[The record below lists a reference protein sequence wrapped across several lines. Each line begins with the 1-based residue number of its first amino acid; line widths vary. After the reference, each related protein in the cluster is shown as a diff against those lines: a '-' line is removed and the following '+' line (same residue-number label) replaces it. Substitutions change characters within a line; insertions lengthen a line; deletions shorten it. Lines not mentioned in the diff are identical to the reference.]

1 MSQTMHERLNQIP
14 DKILST
20 EFLTGQSLG
29 NDIGFWIF
37 DYPAEEELK
46 VREYIQFL
54 EGMLKKKHSHLKF
67 VNINLLQAVVDYLTE
82 RNFIDKA
89 IHMQKA
95 KGDEAVFKALKGPL
109 HMDKFAPYLSKKYAA
124 TEQDIVLVTGV
135 GSVWPLLRA
144 HNLLNSLHAIL
155 GHKPVALFYPGH
167 YDGQIMSLFGKIPSN
182 NYYRAFRLV
191 P

>member
-1 MSQTMHERLNQIP
+1 MSETIHERLNQIP

-37 DYPAEEELK
+37 DYPPEDELK
-46 VREYIQFL
+46 VREFLQFL
-54 EGMLKKKHSHLKF
+54 EGMLQKKHSHLKF
-67 VNINLLQAVVDYLTE
+67 VNINLWQAVVTYLTE
-82 RNFIDKA
+82 RNFMDKV
-89 IHMQKA
+89 IHRQKE
-95 KGDEAVFKALKGPL
+95 KGDEAALNSLKGPL
-109 HMDKFAPYLSKKYAA
+109 HTDKLAPYLSKKYAA
-124 TEQDIVLVTGV
+124 TEQDMVFITGV

-144 HNLLNSLHAIL
+144 HDLLNSLHAIL

-167 YDGQIMSLFGKIPSN
+167 YDGQTMSLFGKIPSK